1 MKSSTHIELVKL
13 QKSQIRHAKV
23 FSGISPKAMRRVFST
38 WVIFAILVWILV
50 MFAPGLSSTFILS
63 TALVLVVFTIAM
75 FAQSRVGEGWPAVL
89 VEDDK
94 LHVVRDPYKREFFRL
109 SPELV
114 AHVEGTLIKP
124 NKKAIALVLHTEQ
137 LAQEDI
143 NMLNQAV
150 WPREDRLLALAHF
163 ISRDKACEN
172 LNAFIRHQVT

>member
-1 MKSSTHIELVKL
+1 MKTSTHIELVKL

-38 WVIFAILVWILV
+38 WVVFAIMVWILV
-50 MFAPGLSSTFILS
+50 MFAPGLSSTFILT
-63 TALVLVVFTIAM
+63 TAIVLVVFTIAM

-89 VEDDK
+89 VEENK

-109 SPELV
+109 APQLV
-114 AHVEGTLIKP
+114 DHVEGTLIKP

-137 LAQEDI
+137 LADDDI
-143 NMLNQAV
+143 EMLNQAV
-150 WPREDRLLALAHF
+150 WPRDDRLLALAHF

-172 LNAFIRHQVT
+172 LNDFIRQQAT